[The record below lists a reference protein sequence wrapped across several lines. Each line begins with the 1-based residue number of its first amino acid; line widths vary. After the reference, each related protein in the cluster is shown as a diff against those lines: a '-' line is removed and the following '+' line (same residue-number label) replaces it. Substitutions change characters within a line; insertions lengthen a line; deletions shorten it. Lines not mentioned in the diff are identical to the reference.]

1 MSRLIAG
8 VCLCLCLTFVF
19 PRAALAAE
27 SGDKEEPKTAKH
39 ELAIPRDQEEEL
51 IYRLP
56 AGHCLV
62 EDSLS
67 VARGGQE
74 LSEVDSEQP
83 GAGEYRLLF
92 GVAVL
97 FSEADRGKRTTITYE
112 YTQARA
118 ALLPVINQTD
128 INYMGSCLEETAR
141 ETLTRLG
148 FHLVPARESKLA
160 LSACRISFDPVL
172 TGTGNMPSAEQVSAL
187 GDMLKASYFVIAS
200 VKSFQTEKK
209 SEIAITVHVA
219 IFDGKSGALLLDR
232 ERQEADEPWSRI
244 QSRSG
249 LRKKLV
255 RNAASALLTEYFE

>member
-8 VCLCLCLTFVF
+8 VCLCLCLTFVL
-19 PRAALAAE
+19 PCAAPAAD
-27 SGDKEEPKTAKH
+27 SGDREGPKAATH

-67 VARGGQE
+67 VTMEGQE
-74 LSEVDSEQP
+74 LSEVDSEEP

-97 FSEADRGKRTTITYE
+97 FSEADRGKRTTVTYK

-128 INYMGSCLEETAR
+128 IDYMGSCLEETAR

-148 FHLVPARESKLA
+148 FHVIPARESKLA

-172 TGTGNMPSAEQVSAL
+172 TGTGEVPSAERVSVL
-187 GDMLKASYFVIAS
+187 GDMLKASYLVIAS

-209 SEIAITVHVA
+209 SEIAITVHMA

-232 ERQEADEPWSRI
+232 ERQEADALWTVI
-244 QSRSG
+244 QSKSG

-255 RNAASALLTEYFE
+255 QNAASGLLTEYFE